1 MKTRYE
7 RASGFC
13 LPSLLSIEKE
23 TNVPK
28 TSIEEY
34 VFGLKLMCFVFKKHK
49 KSMYIKFSLG

>member
-1 MKTRYE
+1 MKKRYE
-7 RASGFC
+7 RASGFY

-34 VFGLKLMCFVFKKHK
+34 VFGFKLMCFVFKKHTET
-49 KSMYIKFSLG
+49 MYIKFSLG